1 MSYSRRFHKR
11 IAVSYSGSVSYPA
24 SESGGT
30 KYYSGTTYEDVTID
44 IEVDTDDFDHEVR
57 ECNQSVG
64 ALTGSIVATES
75 AQIVSIHKNA
85 QKVGSTIVKGFFDT
99 VRSEVSQ
106 QIMELQT
113 KVDATLLHLRQL
125 AERCKEKQLQ
135 MQTDYGRLTSR
146 YLKVFD
152 DLNNELENRIFE
164 LCRPAFLFKRQTDES
179 VLKAVCSDK
188 STTATIAGAEQ
199 SVLEA
204 RIASSLTKRR
214 AVDTIMQANDFLT
227 KQKRTEYVLNHSTI
241 NEAEEACIYLPV
253 CYVETKDNGV
263 TNRKAYKPD
272 MLDHVSQQQLVES
285 ISQSEIRNE
294 LAEDS
299 KMLEES
305 FNREVSSA
313 FKSHNKHDD
322 RVMEYITKL
331 FYSNI

>member
-11 IAVSYSGSVSYPA
+11 IAVHYSGSVSYPA
-24 SESGGT
+24 SQNGGT
-30 KYYSGTTYEDVTID
+30 QYYSGTTYEDVTIA

-99 VRSEVSQ
+99 VRSEISQ

-113 KVDATLLHLRQL
+113 KVDATLLHLKQL
-125 AERCKEKQLQ
+125 ADRCKEKQLQ
-135 MQTDYGRLTSR
+135 MQNDYGRLTSR

-152 DLNNELENRIFE
+152 DLNNELENRIYE
-164 LCRPAFLFKRQTDES
+164 LCRPAFIFKRETDES
-179 VLKAVCSDK
+179 ILQVVCSDK
-188 STTATIAGAEQ
+188 PTTATIAGAEQ

-204 RIASSLTKRR
+204 RIASSLAKRR
-214 AVDTIMQANDFLT
+214 AVDTIMEANKFLT
-227 KQKRTEYVLNHSTI
+227 KQKRTEYILNHSTI
-241 NEAEEACIYLPV
+241 NEAVESSIYLPV
-253 CYVETKDNGV
+253 CYVETQDNGV
-263 TNRKAYKPD
+263 TNRRAYKPD
-272 MLDHVSQQQLVES
+272 MLDRVDSKRLVES
-285 ISQSEIRNE
+285 ISQSNLRNE
-294 LAEDS
+294 LAEES

-305 FNREVSSA
+305 FNREVSAA
-313 FKSHNKHDD
+313 FKSHNEHDE
-322 RVMEYITKL
+322 RVMGYITKL